1 MARDDAKA
9 SNAERLYEAVRD
21 MAIAFDLKPG
31 ERIVEGA
38 LAEQLGASRTPLREA
53 LNRLVAENYV
63 VFRPGVGFFCR
74 DLDPKEIFDLYELR
88 LILEAAAADLACA
101 RADDAE
107 IADVIA
113 RHQSWIT
120 GYAASTTQEL
130 VANDEAFHE
139 DIASLS
145 GNRELVLRLRNI
157 NGRIRFVRWID
168 ADAHLAT
175 TRGEHGKLLEA
186 LKRRDKEACRN
197 TLFNHIAKRQDQ
209 VMDAVRACLS
219 RIYMPEGM
227 TDAGRRRNVAG

>member
-1 MARDDAKA
+1 MAKDDGKA

-21 MAIAFDLKPG
+21 MAIAFELKPG

-38 LAEQLGASRTPLREA
+38 LAERLGASRTPLREA

-88 LILEAAAADLACA
+88 LIIEAAAADLACT
-101 RADDAE
+101 RASDVE
-107 IADVIA
+107 IAELIA
-113 RHQSWIT
+113 RHRSWTT
-120 GYAASTTQEL
+120 GYAECTSREL

-139 DIASLS
+139 DIAALS

-175 TRGEHGKLLEA
+175 TRGEHATLLDA
-186 LKRRDKEACRN
+186 LSRRDKEACRN
-197 TLFNHIAKRQDQ
+197 TLFTHIAKRQDQ
-209 VMDAVRACLS
+209 IMDAVRTSLS
-219 RIYMPEGM
+219 RIYMPEPLTEPARKRG
-227 TDAGRRRNVAG
+227 AAR